1 MLALRMMLAALV
13 LAPLG
18 KAVPP
23 AYTLASVVN
32 SATGVSGDLA
42 PNGMVSIYGTNLAY
56 STEAA
61 PAGLGILPR
70 MLAGVS
76 VTVGGLPAN
85 LFYVSPQQI
94 NFLVPSTLISGF
106 LSMNVVREGVAGPVL
121 SFVLKDT
128 APGFFPTDT
137 GNVIGTHTDGTLVT
151 VDSPAARDEV
161 VILYA
166 AGLGRTNPDMDPGRP
181 STRAAPILLLSQLSL
196 LLGGAVVD
204 PTRILYAGVAPGFAG
219 LYQINLRIPVTTP
232 ENPEIRAFIG
242 PQGSPSFLKLPVHI
256 Q

>member
-13 LAPLG
+13 LVPLG
-18 KAVPP
+18 KAVAP

-32 SATGVSGDLA
+32 AATGVSGDLA

-56 STEAA
+56 DTEAA
-61 PAGLGILPR
+61 GAGTLPR
-70 MLAGVS
+70 SLARVS
-76 VTVGGLPAN
+76 VTIGGLPAN

-94 NFLVPSTLISGF
+94 NFLVPSTLLPGPTQ
-106 LSMNVVREGVAGPVL
+106 MYVVREGLSGPVL
-121 SFVLKDT
+121 SFLIKET
-128 APGFFPTDT
+128 APGFFPTDAGT
-137 GNVIGTHTDGTLVT
+137 VIATHADGTLLT
-151 VDSPAARDEV
+151 GDSPGAPDEV

-166 AGLGRTNPDMDPGRP
+166 VGLGRTNPDVDPGRP
-181 STRAAPILLLSQLSL
+181 ATRAAPILLQSRLAL
-196 LLGGAVVD
+196 LLGGATVD
-204 PTRILYAGVAPGFAG
+204 PARVLYAGIAPGFAG